1 VAGPKKVTWLRVNRR
16 DFTHALRTTLAA
28 MASYLV
34 ARWCGL
40 PESYWA
46 TVSTLIVTQSTVGA
60 AWTVSKDRLAGT
72 ALGAAAGGGLATYAA
87 EDVALFGVGLF
98 ALGVLCAFLRV
109 RRSAYRYAG
118 ITLAIVMLIART
130 QPAWIIAVHRFIEI
144 SIGIAVGLMVAALWP
159 ESEAQFAAG
168 ASDR

>member
-1 VAGPKKVTWLRVNRR
+1 V
-16 DFTHALRTTLAA
+16 
-28 MASYLV
+28 
-34 ARWCGL
+34 
-40 PESYWA
+40 
-46 TVSTLIVTQSTVGA
+46 
-60 AWTVSKDRLAGT
+60 
-72 ALGAAAGGGLATYAA
+72 
-87 EDVALFGVGLF
+87 FGVGLF